1 MKIDM
6 SEIIVEEAVRI
17 RKDVGDLDTLQSSI
31 AKVGLINPVLID
43 ENNTL
48 IAGFR
53 RLTACQNLGW
63 KEIEVSVLTL
73 SGDKIKMLD
82 VEIAENFFRKDFTP
96 DEILATEKRRQDIME
111 EQREIGFWEKFWV
124 WLKSFFL
131 PQPQESGQQATG
143 DEKKS
148 QPQADEDAETVTA
161 AEETVLEEAVPEEAV
176 PEEAPPVAESET
188 SESVIET
195 DDPAGEEKI
204 EKVEKPKTKPE

>member
-1 MKIDM
+1 MKVDI
-6 SEIIVEEAVRI
+6 SEIIVEETVRI

-63 KEIEVSVLTL
+63 KEIEVSVVTL
-73 SGDKIKMLD
+73 DGDRIKMLD

-96 DEILATEKRRQDIME
+96 EEILATEKRRQEIME
-111 EQREIGFWEKFWV
+111 EQRELGFWEKFWA

-131 PQPQESGQQATG
+131 PKPHEPQQQATG
-143 DEKKS
+143 DETKS
-148 QPQADEDAETVTA
+148 SPPTDEDAEAVTG
-161 AEETVLEEAVPEEAV
+161 AEGA
-176 PEEAPPVAESET
+176 VAEPSESASEP
-188 SESVIET
+188 SESVTESSDSVT
-195 DDPAGEEKI
+195 EPDDPAGEEKI
-204 EKVEKPKTKPE
+204 EKAGQLSTKPE